1 MIAEIE
7 NLPDV
12 SFIDDK
18 TLDDVQE
25 EMLADY
31 QEKYEEITGKSLVL
45 RRADPE
51 SLKLYAASVQIYHMM
66 LHIDV
71 SGKMDLLKYAYGGF
85 LDNLG
90 ALRGVKRK
98 EAAPATVK
106 VRFTLSAAQPS
117 VVTIPEGTRVSD
129 GDVLY
134 FETDETR
141 EIAIGETYVDVPCTC
156 QTDGE
161 EGNGLIAG
169 QISTLVDPIA
179 YVDSAVNTEV
189 SAGGADIESDE
200 DFADRIYLAPSGYSV
215 AGPRDAYKYHTK
227 SFMDAAIGDV
237 EVTSPE
243 PCEVEV
249 RFLLSDGSLPS
260 ETLCK
265 KVLGHL
271 NDDNIRPL
279 TDRLSVLA
287 PTGQG
292 FNIRFAYY
300 INKSDIGKA
309 VSIQS
314 AVAAALQEYISWQTH
329 TIGRDINPSVLTKMM
344 VAAGAKRVVIESP
357 AFETVPPG
365 HVARVQ
371 EQSVTYGGVEDD

>member
-1 MIAEIE
+1 MIPQIE

-12 SFIDDK
+12 SFIDNK

-31 QEKYEEITGKSLVL
+31 QEKYEEVTGKSLVL

-71 SGKMDLLKYAYGGF
+71 SGKMDLLKYAYSGF

-90 ALRGVKRK
+90 ALRGVERK
-98 EAAPATVK
+98 SATPATVK

-129 GDVLY
+129 GDVIY

-141 EIAIGETYVDVPCTC
+141 EIAIGEMYVDVSCTC

-161 EGNGLIAG
+161 EGNGFIAG
-169 QISTLVDPIA
+169 QIATLVDPIA
-179 YVDSAVNTEV
+179 YVDSAVNTET

-200 DFADRIYLAPSGYSV
+200 DFTDRIYLAPSGYSV
-215 AGPRDAYKYHTK
+215 AGPKDAYKYHTK
-227 SFMDAAIGDV
+227 SFKDAAIGDV
-237 EVTSPE
+237 EVASPK
-243 PCEVEV
+243 PCEVDV
-249 RFLLSDGSLPS
+249 RFLLSDGAMPS
-260 ETLCK
+260 ETLCQ
-265 KVLGHL
+265 KVLEHL

-279 TDRLSVLA
+279 TDKISVLA
-287 PTGQG
+287 PTGQE
-292 FNIRFAYY
+292 FDIRFTYY
-300 INKSDIGKA
+300 INKSDIDKA
-309 VSIQS
+309 VSIQT
-314 AVAAALQEYISWQTH
+314 AVAAAVQEYISWQTH
-329 TIGRDINPSVLTKMM
+329 TIGRDINPSVLTKMV

-357 AFETVPPG
+357 AFETVSTG
-365 HVARVQ
+365 HVARVK
-371 EQSVTYGGVEDD
+371 EQNVTYGGVEDD

>member
-1 MIAEIE
+1 MIPQIE

-31 QEKYEEITGKSLVL
+31 QEKYEEVTGKSLVL

-71 SGKMDLLKYAYGGF
+71 SGKMDLLKYAYSGF

-90 ALRGVKRK
+90 ALRGVERK
-98 EAAPATVK
+98 SATPATVK
-106 VRFTLSAAQPS
+106 VRFTLSAEQPS

-129 GDVLY
+129 GDVIY

-141 EIAIGETYVDVPCTC
+141 EIAIGEMYVDIPCTC

-169 QISTLVDPIA
+169 QIATLVDPIA
-179 YVDSAVNTEV
+179 YVDSAVNIET
-189 SAGGADIESDE
+189 SAGGADVESDE
-200 DFADRIYLAPSGYSV
+200 DFTDRIYLAPSGYSV
-215 AGPRDAYKYHTK
+215 AGPKDAYKYHTK
-227 SFMDAAIGDV
+227 SFVDAAIGDV

-249 RFLLSDGSLPS
+249 RFLLSDGSMPS

-265 KVLGHL
+265 KVLEHL

-287 PTGQG
+287 PTGQE
-292 FNIRFAYY
+292 FDIRFTYY
-300 INKSDIGKA
+300 INKSDIDKA
-309 VSIQS
+309 VSIQT
-314 AVAAALQEYISWQTH
+314 AVAAAIQEYISWQTH
-329 TIGRDINPSVLTKMM
+329 TIGRDINPSVLTKMV

-365 HVARVQ
+365 HVARVKGQ
-371 EQSVTYGGVEDD
+371 NVTYGGVEDD

>member
-1 MIAEIE
+1 MIPEIE

-12 SFIDDK
+12 SFIDNK

-31 QEKYEEITGKSLVL
+31 QEKYEEVTGKRLVL

-51 SLKLYAASVQIYHMM
+51 ALKLYAASVQIYHMM

-117 VVTIPEGTRVSD
+117 AVTIPKGIRISD
-129 GDVLY
+129 GDSIY
-134 FETDETR
+134 FETDMAA
-141 EIAIGETYVDVPCTC
+141 EIPIGEMYVDVPCTC
-156 QTDGE
+156 QTEGE
-161 EGNGLIAG
+161 AGNGLIAG
-169 QISTLVDPIA
+169 QIATLVDQIA
-179 YVDSAVNTEV
+179 YVDSATNMET
-189 SAGGADIESDE
+189 SSGGADIESDE
-200 DFADRIYLAPSGYSV
+200 DFTDRIYLAPSGYSV
-215 AGPRDAYKYHTK
+215 AGPKDAYKYHTK
-227 SFMDAAIGDV
+227 SFAGAAIGDV
-237 EVTSPE
+237 EVTSPK
-243 PCEVEV
+243 PCEVMV
-249 RFLLSDGSLPS
+249 QFLLSDGSMPS
-260 ETLCK
+260 ETLCEK
-265 KVLGHL
+265 MLGHL

-292 FNIRFAYY
+292 FDIRFTYY
-300 INKSDIGKA
+300 INKSDIDKA
-309 VSIQS
+309 VSIQA
-314 AVAAALQEYISWQTH
+314 AVAAAVREYISWQTH
-329 TIGRDINPSVLTKMM
+329 TIGRDINPSMLTKMV

-357 AFETVPPG
+357 EFETVPPG
-365 HVARVQ
+365 HVARIQ
-371 EQSVTYGGVEDD
+371 EQKVTYGGVEDD

>member
-1 MIAEIE
+1 MIPQIE

-12 SFIDDK
+12 SFIDNK

-31 QEKYEEITGKSLVL
+31 QEKYEEVTGKSLVL

-71 SGKMDLLKYAYGGF
+71 SGKMDLLKYAYSGF

-90 ALRGVKRK
+90 ALRGVERK
-98 EAAPATVK
+98 SATPATVK

-129 GDVLY
+129 GNVIY

-141 EIAIGETYVDVPCTC
+141 EIAIGEMYADVPCTC

-161 EGNGLIAG
+161 EGNGFIAG
-169 QISTLVDPIA
+169 QIATLVDPIA
-179 YVDSAVNTEV
+179 YVDSAVNTET

-200 DFADRIYLAPSGYSV
+200 DFTDRIYLAPSGYSV
-215 AGPRDAYKYHTK
+215 AGPKDAYKYHTK
-227 SFMDAAIGDV
+227 SFVDAAIGDV

-249 RFLLSDGSLPS
+249 RFLLSDGSMPS

-265 KVLGHL
+265 KVLEHL

-287 PTGQG
+287 PTGQE
-292 FNIRFAYY
+292 FDIRFTYY
-300 INKSDIGKA
+300 INKSDIDKA
-309 VSIQS
+309 VSIQT
-314 AVAAALQEYISWQTH
+314 AVAEAIQEYISWQTH
-329 TIGRDINPSVLTKMM
+329 TIGRDINPSVLTKMV

-365 HVARVQ
+365 HVARVKGQ
-371 EQSVTYGGVEDD
+371 NVTYGGVEDD

>member
-200 DFADRIYLAPSGYSV
+200 DFTDRIYLAPSGYSV

-292 FNIRFAYY
+292 FNIRFTYY
-300 INKSDIGKA
+300 INKSDIDKA

-329 TIGRDINPSVLTKMM
+329 PIGRDINPSVLTKMM

>member
-51 SLKLYAASVQIYHMM
+51 TLKLYAASVQIYHMM

-200 DFADRIYLAPSGYSV
+200 DFTDRIYLAPSGYSV

-300 INKSDIGKA
+300 INKSDIDKA

>member
-200 DFADRIYLAPSGYSV
+200 DFTDRIYLAPSGYSV

-279 TDRLSVLA
+279 TDRLSALA

-300 INKSDIGKA
+300 INKSDIDKA

>member
-51 SLKLYAASVQIYHMM
+51 TLKLYAASVQIYHMM

-200 DFADRIYLAPSGYSV
+200 DFTDRIYLAPSGYSV

>member
-1 MIAEIE
+1 MIPQIE

-12 SFIDDK
+12 SFIDNK

-31 QEKYEEITGKSLVL
+31 QEKYEEVTGKSLVL

-71 SGKMDLLKYAYGGF
+71 SGKMDLLKYAYSGF

-90 ALRGVKRK
+90 ALRGVERK
-98 EAAPATVK
+98 NATPATVK
-106 VRFTLSAAQPS
+106 VRFTLSAVQPS

-129 GDVLY
+129 GDVIY

-141 EIAIGETYVDVPCTC
+141 EIAIGEMYVDVPCTC

-161 EGNGLIAG
+161 EGNGFIAG
-169 QISTLVDPIA
+169 QIATLVDPIA
-179 YVDSAVNTEV
+179 YVDSAVNTET

-200 DFADRIYLAPSGYSV
+200 DFTDRIYLAPSGYSV
-215 AGPRDAYKYHTK
+215 AGPKDAYKYHTK
-227 SFMDAAIGDV
+227 SFKDAAIGDV

-249 RFLLSDGSLPS
+249 RFLISDGSMPS

-265 KVLGHL
+265 KVLEHL

-287 PTGQG
+287 PTGQE
-292 FNIRFAYY
+292 FDIRFTYY
-300 INKSDIGKA
+300 INKSDIDKA
-309 VSIQS
+309 VSIQT
-314 AVAAALQEYISWQTH
+314 AVAAAIQEYISWQTH
-329 TIGRDINPSVLTKMM
+329 TIGRDINPSVLTKMV

-365 HVARVQ
+365 HVARVKGQ
-371 EQSVTYGGVEDD
+371 NVTYGGVEDD

>member
-1 MIAEIE
+1 M
-7 NLPDV
+7 
-12 SFIDDK
+12 
-18 TLDDVQE
+18 
-25 EMLADY
+25 
-31 QEKYEEITGKSLVL
+31 
-45 RRADPE
+45 
-51 SLKLYAASVQIYHMM
+51 
-66 LHIDV
+66 
-71 SGKMDLLKYAYGGF
+71 
-85 LDNLG
+85 
-90 ALRGVKRK
+90 KRK
-98 EAAPATVK
+98 DAAPATVK

-129 GDVLY
+129 GDVIY

-169 QISTLVDPIA
+169 QIATLVDPIA
-179 YVDSAVNTEV
+179 YVDSAVNTET

-200 DFADRIYLAPSGYSV
+200 DFTDRIYLAPSGYSV
-215 AGPRDAYKYHTK
+215 AGPKDAYKYHTK
-227 SFMDAAIGDV
+227 SFTDAAIGDV
-237 EVTSPE
+237 EVTSLE

-249 RFLLSDGSLPS
+249 RFLLSDGSMPS
-260 ETLCK
+260 ETLCE
-265 KVLGHL
+265 KVLEHL

-292 FNIRFAYY
+292 FKIRFTYY
-300 INKSDIGKA
+300 INKSDIDKA
-309 VSIQS
+309 VSIQT
-314 AVAAALQEYISWQTH
+314 AVAAAVQEYISWQTH
-329 TIGRDINPSVLTKMM
+329 TIGRDINPSVLTKMV

-371 EQSVTYGGVEDD
+371 EQNVTYGGVEDD

>member
-1 MIAEIE
+1 MIPQIE

-12 SFIDDK
+12 SFIDNK

-31 QEKYEEITGKSLVL
+31 QEKYEEVTGKSLVL

-71 SGKMDLLKYAYGGF
+71 SGKMDLLKYAYSGF

-90 ALRGVKRK
+90 ALRGVERK
-98 EAAPATVK
+98 SATPATVK

-117 VVTIPEGTRVSD
+117 AVTIPEGTRVSD
-129 GDVLY
+129 GNVLY

-200 DFADRIYLAPSGYSV
+200 DFTDRIYLAPSGYSV

-287 PTGQG
+287 PTGQE
-292 FNIRFAYY
+292 FDIRFTYY
-300 INKSDIGKA
+300 INKSDIDKV
-309 VSIQS
+309 VSIQT
-314 AVAAALQEYISWQTH
+314 AVAAAVQEYISWQTH
-329 TIGRDINPSVLTKMM
+329 TIGRDINPSVLTKVV

-365 HVARVQ
+365 HVARVKG
-371 EQSVTYGGVEDD
+371 QSVTYGGVEDD